1 MRPFTS
7 ASQMSTPTV
16 RKVWA
21 FAAFNVYSLLL
32 ISAFEDN
39 TAYLFDSSLIKEAR
53 LMGMNVNLNDWSWGD
68 HYLWRL
74 FSAVVTT
81 VFAGILTG
89 AIAKTN
95 GKKTAMLANLPSVL
109 VWLGMIYLLGFT
121 EEEVEGKI
129 GLLIIS
135 IMAIPLTSYVAY
147 VFGDVGEKLQHES
160 YREDSV
166 LGVRGYHWI

>member
-7 ASQMSTPTV
+7 ASQMSTPTA

-39 TAYLFDSSLIKEAR
+39 TASLFDSSLIKEAR

-95 GKKTAMLANLPSVL
+95 GKKLRCSRTCQAFWS
-109 VWLGMIYLLGFT
+109 
-121 EEEVEGKI
+121 
-129 GLLIIS
+129 GL
-135 IMAIPLTSYVAY
+135 
-147 VFGDVGEKLQHES
+147 E
-160 YREDSV
+160 
-166 LGVRGYHWI
+166 